1 MHAAGSAP
9 LVMRNARLQRI
20 AQRKFIARVVLAAGL
35 VLAIVATYG
44 VDRSLEE
51 IARQRLAMA
60 ARSAATKGQPTRSP
74 AAPAA
79 LKSAGRLTA
88 PNPRCR

>member
-60 ARSAATKGQPTRSP
+60 ARSAATYVSAFVEALEVLRS
-74 AAPAA
+74 AAAQEGVDLP
-79 LKSAGRLTA
+79 
-88 PNPRCR
+88 